1 MQTIN
6 EIIEDIKDKISHK
19 IGDRAV
25 LDKDVAKEINITG
38 NRLSIHKKRET
49 IPYVKVMDWC
59 VLNNVSMKE
68 IFYGDKKWN
77 TGLNTLKDLM

>member
-1 MQTIN
+1 MRNIN
-6 EIIEDIKDKISHK
+6 EIIEDIKKKISTEP
-19 IGDRAV
+19 V
-25 LDKDVAKEINITG
+25 LDKEVAKQLKMTG

-68 IFYGDKKWN
+68 IFYGAGK
-77 TGLNTLKDLM
+77 

>member
-25 LDKDVAKEINITG
+25 LDKDVAKEINITA
-38 NRLSIHKKRET
+38 NRS
-49 IPYVKVMDWC
+49 
-59 VLNNVSMKE
+59 
-68 IFYGDKKWN
+68 
-77 TGLNTLKDLM
+77 